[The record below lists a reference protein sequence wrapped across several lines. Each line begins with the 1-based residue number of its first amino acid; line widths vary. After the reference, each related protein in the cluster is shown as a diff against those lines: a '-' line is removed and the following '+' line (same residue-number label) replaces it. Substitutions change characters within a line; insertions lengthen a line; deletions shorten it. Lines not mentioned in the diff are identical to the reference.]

1 MKTVVVLSGGLD
13 SCVLLAKIKEL
24 SEDTIAAINF
34 NYGSNHN
41 KRERRS
47 AEEICK
53 HYDIQL
59 HEIDLSFTKQVF
71 KSSLLD
77 GADAVPEGHYQA
89 AQMKS
94 TVVPFRNGVM
104 LSIAT
109 AFAESNGF
117 ECVAIGAHS
126 GDHYIYPDCRPNFI
140 DAMTQSVLAGT
151 DGNVFIAAPFVY
163 VNKANIISQGDELE
177 VPFELTY
184 SCYKGDEI
192 HCGKCGACNE
202 RKESFR
208 NAGVIDPTV
217 YKE

>member
-13 SCVLLAKIKEL
+13 SCVLLATVKSL
-24 SEDTIAAINF
+24 SKDEIVALNF

-47 AEEICK
+47 AELICQY
-53 HYDIQL
+53 YDVQL
-59 HEIDLSFTKQVF
+59 HEIDLSFAKQVF
-71 KSSLLD
+71 KSSLLN

-89 AQMKS
+89 EQMKS
-94 TVVPFRNGVM
+94 TVVPFRNGIM
-104 LSIAT
+104 ASIAT
-109 AFAESNGF
+109 AWAESNDF
-117 ECVAIGAHS
+117 QCVAMGVHT
-126 GDHYIYPDCRPNFI
+126 GDHFIYPDCRPNFI
-140 DAMTQSVLAGT
+140 DSMTQSIMYGT
-151 DGNVFIAAPFVY
+151 DTKVFLTAPFLHI
-163 VNKANIISQGDELE
+163 NKANIISQGDELD
-177 VPFELTY
+177 VPFGLTY